1 MGTEPKCGRVVEEG
15 QPPVDCTGK
24 GTWSDGTLFDSSLVP
39 DMPVVLDSRTPA
51 RFIPE
56 MRGVDDKTPAKQ
68 FSLVCELAC
77 IKI

>member
-39 DMPVVLDSRTPA
+39 GMPVVVDSRTPT
-51 RFIPE
+51 RFIPV
-56 MRGVDDKTPAKQ
+56 MRGLDDKGAVTK